1 MEKNKNSMGEYQ
13 LALKNIKT
21 VNPSGQ
27 HLMLWNEDN
36 KKKKELIN
44 LFENYVFILRSSY
57 VVSFDSYLSELNNT
71 IDLIEDNI
79 EETIQIKFYSVVNLT
94 LKPYTYEEIF
104 N

>member
-1 MEKNKNSMGEYQ
+1 MGEYE

-21 VNPSGQ
+21 VNPSGH
-27 HLMLWNEDN
+27 HLMLWNDDN

-79 EETIQIKFYSVVNLT
+79 EDSNAD
-94 LKPYTYEEIF
+94 
-104 N
+104 